1 MGRPAPGLLQRSWP
15 WTPGRPRR
23 WLLRVSERLLRD
35 RPARW
40 TIGSLPIG
48 RTAAALGYGLW
59 VTRRGPTRRRTA
71 QDAEVPLASRSITNA
86 ARQSLLLLFRSDRSG
101 SRSARGGRTAVD

>member
-48 RTAAALGYGLW
+48 RTAAALPYGLC

-71 QDAEVPLASRSITNA
+71 QDAEVPLASRS
-86 ARQSLLLLFRSDRSG
+86 DRFDIAPALPVVT
-101 SRSARGGRTAVD
+101 REHRLWRV